1 MVEESLGLRERKKL
15 QRRHEIEVAALDLFE
30 ADGFEQTTID
40 AITAKVRISPRTFFY
55 YFSTKEDVVLA
66 DYARRLAR
74 IIEEVTQQPDD
85 LGPWASLRVS
95 FVVVAA
101 DYETEREQLIRR
113 FGIIAANPSVYA
125 RSLQLQAGWEDA
137 LTEVLSERIDRSSGP
152 ATDPPRSPAIE
163 PRLLAASA
171 LALMRS
177 SIRHWLETGCQV
189 PLPPLVDECFEQLA
203 VGLSAVGQP
212 DRGVP
217 RVDTGGTT
225 TAGTTTV
232 EATT

>member
-15 QRRHEIEVAALDLFE
+15 QRRQEIEVAALGLFE

-40 AITAKVRISPRTFFY
+40 AITAEVGISPRTFFY
-55 YFSTKEDVVLA
+55 YFATKEDVVLA

-74 IIEEVTQQPDD
+74 IIEELTRRPDE

-137 LTEVLSERIDRSSGP
+137 LTEALSERIERSSGTATGSASSPASSP
-152 ATDPPRSPAIE
+152 ATGPATGPAIE

-189 PLPPLVDECFEQLA
+189 PLPPLVDHCFEQLA
-203 VGLSAVGQP
+203 VGLAAVGHP
-212 DRGVP
+212 
-217 RVDTGGTT
+217 
-225 TAGTTTV
+225 
-232 EATT
+232 